1 MASGV
6 PVVEPNHG
14 AFPELLRRTGG
25 GVLAKSE
32 QPPDIAD
39 TILELWRDPARAAAL
54 GARGAEGVRS
64 AYTMAHMADRM
75 LDVYGEVTA
84 ASPRHRAATA

>member
-1 MASGV
+1 
-6 PVVEPNHG
+6 VVEPDHG

-32 QPPDIAD
+32 QPHDIAD
-39 TILELWRDPARAAAL
+39 AIMDLWRDPARAAAL
-54 GARGAEGVRS
+54 GARGAEGVRA
-64 AYTMAHMADRM
+64 AYTMAHMADAM

-84 ASPRHRAATA
+84 AGPRHRVATA